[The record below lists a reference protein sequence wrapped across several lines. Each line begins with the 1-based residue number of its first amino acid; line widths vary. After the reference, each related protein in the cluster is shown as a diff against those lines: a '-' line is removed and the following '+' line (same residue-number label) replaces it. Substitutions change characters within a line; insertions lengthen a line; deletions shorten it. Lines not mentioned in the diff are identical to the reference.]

1 MEVRLK
7 KRSFRQSEMIRVWT
21 LVIVRVIL
29 LLAAVILSLWFL
41 YEIRAL
47 LFLLILAVFVCYLI
61 APLVRFVEQPVYLG
75 KRELKVPRGAA
86 IGMVYLMIGG
96 LLFLGLRL
104 LWPLLWDQITEL
116 AKNLPRYISSATT
129 SVNNSMNDANSWMRH
144 LKLPKEWRDSVLSS
158 SGKIADSLL
167 PWLQDVVG
175 AILGYLTYLP
185 WMILVPV
192 LAFFMLKDA
201 ALFEQEIV
209 SFMPTE
215 RLRKRVHW
223 LLLDVSR
230 TLAAYIRAQL
240 TACLVI
246 WMLVTAGLGVIGV
259 PYALVLGAV
268 AGVLEFVP
276 LVGPLISAI
285 VICSLGLTES
295 WQTAVIA
302 ALFLLVLRIVQDYV
316 IYPKIVGHGIKIHPL
331 VVVIAILCGAE
342 IGGLIGI
349 FLAVPVVGLMMVGYN
364 HYLAYK
370 GIQRLEVPPD
380 NVAEPVGETEASS
393 SGSETPVLQK

>member
-1 MEVRLK
+1 MK
-7 KRSFRQSEMIRVWT
+7 KRSLRQSEMIRVWT
-21 LVIVRVIL
+21 LVIVRVTM

-47 LFLLILAVFVCYLI
+47 LFLLILAVFLCYLI
-61 APLVRFVEQPVYLG
+61 APLVRLVEQPVYLI
-75 KRELKVPRGAA
+75 KRELKVPRGVA
-86 IGMVYLMIGG
+86 IGVVYLLIGG
-96 LLFLGLRL
+96 LLFLGMRL
-104 LWPLLWDQITEL
+104 LWPLLWYQVTEL

-129 SVNNSMNDANSWMRH
+129 SVNDSMNDANSWMRH

-158 SGKIADSLL
+158 SGKVADSLL
-167 PWLQDVVG
+167 PWLQDIVG

-185 WMILVPV
+185 WLILVPV
-192 LAFFMLKDA
+192 LSFFMLKDA

-240 TACLVI
+240 TACLVV
-246 WMLVTAGLGVIGV
+246 WMLVTAGVAVIGV

-276 LVGPLISAI
+276 MVGPLISAT
-285 VICSLGLTES
+285 VICSLGLTAS
-295 WQTAVIA
+295 WQTAVLA
-302 ALFLLVLRIVQDYV
+302 GLFLLVLRIVQDYV

-342 IGGLIGI
+342 IGGLIGV

-370 GIQRLEVPPD
+370 GIQRLEVAPD
-380 NVAEPVGETEASS
+380 STAEPAGEAEA
-393 SGSETPVLQK
+393 SGSEAPVV

>member
-1 MEVRLK
+1 LK
-7 KRSFRQSEMIRVWT
+7 KRSLRQSEMIRVWT
-21 LVIVRVIL
+21 LIIVRVTM

-41 YEIRAL
+41 NEIRAL
-47 LFLLILAVFVCYLI
+47 LFLLILAVFLCYLI
-61 APLVRFVEQPVYLG
+61 APLVRLVEQPVYLI
-75 KRELKVPRGAA
+75 KRELKVPRGVA
-86 IGMVYLMIGG
+86 IGVVYLLIGG
-96 LLFLGLRL
+96 LLFLGMRL
-104 LWPLLWDQITEL
+104 LWPLLWYQVTEL

-129 SVNNSMNDANSWMRH
+129 SVNDSMNDANSWMRH

-158 SGKIADSLL
+158 SGKVADSLL
-167 PWLQDVVG
+167 PWLQDIVG

-185 WMILVPV
+185 WLILVPV
-192 LAFFMLKDA
+192 LSFFMLKDA

-240 TACLVI
+240 TACLVV
-246 WMLVTAGLGVIGV
+246 WMLVTAGVAVIGV

-276 LVGPLISAI
+276 MVGPLISAT
-285 VICSLGLTES
+285 VICSLGLTAS
-295 WQTAVIA
+295 WQTAVLA
-302 ALFLLVLRIVQDYV
+302 GLFLLVLRIVQDYV

-342 IGGLIGI
+342 IGGLIGV

-370 GIQRLEVPPD
+370 GIQRLEVAPD
-380 NVAEPVGETEASS
+380 STAEPAGEAEA
-393 SGSETPVLQK
+393 SGSEAPVV

>member
-1 MEVRLK
+1 MK
-7 KRSFRQSEMIRVWT
+7 KRSLRQSEMIRVWT
-21 LVIVRVIL
+21 LVIVRVTL
-29 LLAAVILSLWFL
+29 LMAAVILALWFL

-47 LFLLILAVFVCYLI
+47 IFLLILAVFLCYLI
-61 APLVRFVEQPVYLG
+61 APLVRLVEQPVYLI
-75 KRELKVPRGAA
+75 KRELKMPRGVA
-86 IGMVYLMIGG
+86 IGVVYLLIGG
-96 LLFLGLRL
+96 LLFLGMRL
-104 LWPLLWDQITEL
+104 LWPLLWYQVTEL
-116 AKNLPRYISSATT
+116 AKNLPRYIASATT
-129 SVNNSMNDANSWMRH
+129 SVNDSMNDANSWMRH

-158 SGKIADSLL
+158 SGKVADSLL

-175 AILGYLTYLP
+175 AILGYLTYVP
-185 WMILVPV
+185 WLILVPV

-240 TACLVI
+240 TACLVV
-246 WMLVTAGLGVIGV
+246 WMLVTAGVALIGV
-259 PYALVLGAV
+259 PYPLVLGAA

-276 LVGPLISAI
+276 MVGPLISAT
-285 VICSLGLTES
+285 VICSLGLTAS
-295 WQTAVIA
+295 WQTAVLA
-302 ALFLLVLRIVQDYV
+302 ALFLLVLRIIQDYV

-342 IGGLIGI
+342 IGGLIGV

-370 GIQRLEVPPD
+370 GIQRLEVAPEGT
-380 NVAEPVGETEASS
+380 AKSVGEAEASS
-393 SGSETPVLQK
+393 SGSEAPVL

>member
-144 LKLPKEWRDSVLSS
+144 LKLPKEWRDSVLRS

>member
-1 MEVRLK
+1 MK

-158 SGKIADSLL
+158 SGKVADSLL

-285 VICSLGLTES
+285 VICGLGLTES

-380 NVAEPVGETEASS
+380 NVAEPVGEAEASS
-393 SGSETPVLQK
+393 SGSEAPILQK

>member
-1 MEVRLK
+1 V
-7 KRSFRQSEMIRVWT
+7 T
-21 LVIVRVIL
+21 L

-47 LFLLILAVFVCYLI
+47 LLLLILAVFLCYLI
-61 APLVRFVEQPVYLG
+61 APLVRLVEQPVYLI

-86 IGMVYLMIGG
+86 IGIVYLLMGG

-104 LWPLLWDQITEL
+104 LWPLLWDQVTEL

-129 SVNNSMNDANSWMRH
+129 WVNSSMNDANSWMRH

-158 SGKIADSLL
+158 SGKVADSLL

-175 AILGYLTYLP
+175 TILGYLTYLP
-185 WMILVPV
+185 WLILVPV

-246 WMLVTAGLGVIGV
+246 WMLVTAGLALIGV
-259 PYALVLGAV
+259 PYALVLGA
-268 AGVLEFVP
+268 ASGMLEFVP
-276 LVGPLISAI
+276 MVGPLIPAI

-295 WQTAVIA
+295 WQTAVLA
-302 ALFLLVLRIVQDYV
+302 AFFLAVLRIVQDYV
-316 IYPKIVGHGIKIHPL
+316 IYPRIVGHGIKIHPL
-331 VVVIAILCGAE
+331 IVVIAILCGAE
-342 IGGLIGI
+342 IGGLVGI

-364 HYLAYK
+364 HFLAYK
-370 GIQRLEVPPD
+370 GTQRLEVVRD
-380 NVAEPVGETEASS
+380 KRAESARETEASG
-393 SGSETPVLQK
+393 SGSEAPVL

>member
-1 MEVRLK
+1 LK
-7 KRSFRQSEMIRVWT
+7 KRSLRQSEMIRVWT
-21 LVIVRVIL
+21 LVIVRVLL
-29 LLAAVILSLWFL
+29 LLAAVNLSLWFL

-47 LFLLILAVFVCYLI
+47 LFLLILAVFLCYLI
-61 APLVRFVEQPVYLG
+61 APLVRLAEQPIYLI
-75 KRELKVPRGAA
+75 KRELKVPRGVA
-86 IGMVYLMIGG
+86 IGMVYLLIGG
-96 LLFLGLRL
+96 LLFLGMRL
-104 LWPLLWDQITEL
+104 LWPRLWFQVTEL

-129 SVNNSMNDANSWMRH
+129 SVNDSMNDANSWMRH

-167 PWLQDVVG
+167 PWLQDIVG

-185 WMILVPV
+185 WLILVPV

-223 LLLDVSR
+223 LLMDVSR

-240 TACLVI
+240 TACLVV
-246 WMLVTAGLGVIGV
+246 WLLVTAGVAVIGV
-259 PYALVLGAV
+259 PYALVLGAA

-276 LVGPLISAI
+276 MVGPLISAT
-285 VICSLGLTES
+285 VICSLGLTAS
-295 WQTAVIA
+295 WQTAVLA
-302 ALFLLVLRIVQDYV
+302 GLFLLVLRIVQDYV

-342 IGGLIGI
+342 IGGLIGV

-370 GIQRLEVPPD
+370 GIQRLEVAPD
-380 NVAEPVGETEASS
+380 TNVEPAGEAEASG
-393 SGSETPVLQK
+393 SGSEAPVL

>member
-1 MEVRLK
+1 
-7 KRSFRQSEMIRVWT
+7 MIRVWT

-29 LLAAVILSLWFL
+29 ILAAVVLGLWFL

-86 IGMVYLMIGG
+86 IGMVYLLIGG
-96 LLFLGLRL
+96 LLYLVLSL
-104 LWPLLWDQITEL
+104 LWPPVWDQISEL
-116 AKNLPRYISSATT
+116 AKNLPDYIKSATT
-129 SVNNSMNDANSWMRH
+129 SINNRLNDANSWMRH
-144 LKLPKEWRDSVLSS
+144 LKLPQGWRDSVQTER
-158 SGKIADSLL
+158 IANSVL
-167 PWLQDVVG
+167 PWLEIVVG

-185 WMILVPV
+185 WLILVPV

-201 ALFEQEIV
+201 ALFEREIV

-230 TLAAYIRAQL
+230 TLAAYIRAQI
-240 TACLVI
+240 TACLVV
-246 WMLVTAGLGVIGV
+246 WMLVTVGL
-259 PYALVLGAV
+259 ALIPRFKYELALGAI

-276 LVGPLISAI
+276 LAGPLISAV
-285 VICSLGLTES
+285 VICSLGLTIS

-302 ALFLLVLRIVQDYV
+302 ALFLAVLRIVQDYV
-316 IYPKIVGHGIKIHPL
+316 LYPRIIGHGIKIHPL

-342 IGGLIGI
+342 IGGLVGI
-349 FLAVPVVGLMMVGYN
+349 FLAVPVVGLLMVGYN
-364 HYLAYK
+364 HYLAYQ
-370 GIQRLEVPPD
+370 GIRRLEVAPENLPEPLAD
-380 NVAEPVGETEASS
+380 AVASDSS
-393 SGSETPVLQK
+393 TDSPLLQK

>member
-1 MEVRLK
+1 
-7 KRSFRQSEMIRVWT
+7 
-21 LVIVRVIL
+21 
-29 LLAAVILSLWFL
+29 
-41 YEIRAL
+41 
-47 LFLLILAVFVCYLI
+47 
-61 APLVRFVEQPVYLG
+61 
-75 KRELKVPRGAA
+75 
-86 IGMVYLMIGG
+86 MIGG

-158 SGKIADSLL
+158 SGKVADSLL

-285 VICSLGLTES
+285 VICGLGLTES

-349 FLAVPVVGLMMVGYN
+349 FLAVPVVGLMMVAYN

-380 NVAEPVGETEASS
+380 NVAEPVGEAEASS
-393 SGSETPVLQK
+393 SGSEAPILQK

>member
-1 MEVRLK
+1 
-7 KRSFRQSEMIRVWT
+7 MIRVWT

-29 LLAAVILSLWFL
+29 ILAAVVAGLWFL

-75 KRELKVPRGAA
+75 KRELKMPRGAA
-86 IGMVYLMIGG
+86 IGIVYLLIGG
-96 LLFLGLRL
+96 LLYLGLSL
-104 LWPLLWDQITEL
+104 LWPPVWDQISEL
-116 AKNLPRYISSATT
+116 AKNVPDYIKSATT
-129 SVNNSMNDANSWMRH
+129 SVNNRLNDANSWMRH
-144 LKLPKEWRDSVLSS
+144 LKLPQGWRDSVQSERIASS
-158 SGKIADSLL
+158 VL
-167 PWLQDVVG
+167 PWLEFVVG

-185 WMILVPV
+185 WLILVPV

-201 ALFEQEIV
+201 ALFEREIV

-230 TLAAYIRAQL
+230 TLAAYIRAQI
-240 TACLVI
+240 TACLVV
-246 WMLVTAGLGVIGV
+246 WLLVTAGLAVI
-259 PYALVLGAV
+259 PRFRYALALGAI

-276 LVGPLISAI
+276 LAGPLISAI
-285 VICSLGLTES
+285 VICSIALTIS

-302 ALFLLVLRIVQDYV
+302 ALFLAVLRVLQDYV
-316 IYPKIVGHGIKIHPL
+316 IYPKIVGHGIRIHPL
-331 VVVIAILCGAE
+331 VVVVAILCGAE

-349 FLAVPVVGLMMVGYN
+349 FLAVPVVGLMMVGYE
-364 HYLAYK
+364 HFVAYK
-370 GIQRLEVPPD
+370 GIRRLEVATE
-380 NVAEPVGETEASS
+380 NKAAESARETEAPG
-393 SGSETPVLQK
+393 SGSEAPVV

>member
-1 MEVRLK
+1 MK
-7 KRSFRQSEMIRVWT
+7 KRSLRQSEMIRVWT
-21 LVIVRVIL
+21 LVIVRVLL
-29 LLAAVILSLWFL
+29 LLAAVNLSLWFL

-47 LFLLILAVFVCYLI
+47 LFLLILAVFLCYLI
-61 APLVRFVEQPVYLG
+61 APLVRLAEQPIYLI
-75 KRELKVPRGAA
+75 KRELKVPRGVA
-86 IGMVYLMIGG
+86 IGMVYLLIGG
-96 LLFLGLRL
+96 LLFLGMRL
-104 LWPLLWDQITEL
+104 LWPRLWFQVTEL

-129 SVNNSMNDANSWMRH
+129 SVNDSMNDANSWMRH

-167 PWLQDVVG
+167 PWLQDIVG

-185 WMILVPV
+185 WLILVPV

-223 LLLDVSR
+223 LLMDVSR

-240 TACLVI
+240 TACLVV
-246 WMLVTAGLGVIGV
+246 WLLVTAGVAVIGV
-259 PYALVLGAV
+259 PYALVLGAA

-276 LVGPLISAI
+276 MVGPLISAT
-285 VICSLGLTES
+285 VICSLGLTAS
-295 WQTAVIA
+295 WQTAVLA
-302 ALFLLVLRIVQDYV
+302 GLFLLVLRIVQDYV

-342 IGGLIGI
+342 IGGLIGV

-370 GIQRLEVPPD
+370 GIQRLEVAPD
-380 NVAEPVGETEASS
+380 TNVEPAGEAEASG
-393 SGSETPVLQK
+393 SGSEAPVL